1 MKSELI
7 NAEGEKTWVLVF
19 DTGDEAIVG
28 LVDFARQ
35 HRLAG
40 GHFSAIGGFSDVT
53 LGFFEFERRDY
64 KRIPLVE
71 QLEVLSL
78 LGDIAEDNGEPKI
91 HAHVVVGNSEGL
103 ARGGH
108 LIQAHVRPTLEVIVV
123 EAKKHLHRRS
133 DPRTGLALLKL

>member
-78 LGDIAEDNGEPKI
+78 IGDIAEDSGEPKI
-91 HAHVVVGNSEGL
+91 HAHVVVGNSEGI

-108 LIQAHVRPTLEVIVV
+108 LIQAHVRPTLEVILV
-123 EAKKHLHRRS
+123 EAKVHLHRRS